1 MNETMITIVGNVATD
16 LRFVRSERGT
26 PLASFRLASTER
38 RYDRGRGEWTDG
50 RTSFV
55 TVVCWRSLA
64 ENAAASLRKGD
75 PVVVVGR
82 LRVEPWERE
91 DGRTGTSVEVVAH
104 AIGHDLSRGTSAFRR
119 TRRESGDVISEDQVG
134 ERVAGSG
141 DTARQPTDA
150 SGAASPMGG
159 STGARMSS
167 APELVAHVTHASGG
181 ESGATD
187 APAVDVGLMR
197 SARNARKVP
206 ASPAAAGRSR
216 SRPWQSPR
224 QPPVG
229 AIEGIA
235 RQLHPGGT
243 DLDR

>member
-1 MNETMITIVGNVATD
+1 MNETMISITGNVATD

-50 RTSFV
+50 RTTFV

-75 PVVVVGR
+75 PVVVLGR

-119 TRRESGDVISEDQVG
+119 TRREPGDAISDGQIEQLAGG
-134 ERVAGSG
+134 EVEV
-141 DTARQPTDA
+141 RQPTD
-150 SGAASPMGG
+150 S
-159 STGARMSS
+159 SS
-167 APELVAHVTHASGG
+167 AGSPADGSPRARV
-181 ESGATD
+181 SGATEPAPLVAPAATGEGVGVTD
-187 APAVDVGLMR
+187 APEVDVDSR
-197 SARNARKVP
+197 
-206 ASPAAAGRSR
+206 AA
-216 SRPWQSPR
+216 
-224 QPPVG
+224 
-229 AIEGIA
+229 
-235 RQLHPGGT
+235 
-243 DLDR
+243 